1 MDIALVYS
9 GDIVIKLAHK
19 CIFLFSDLFFVSF
32 ILSPL
37 CFKHLLS
44 LSLLLPQ
51 YQSFLP
57 FLVFL
62 LCVSL
67 ILPLFPQYVSLS
79 IQCDFTHPALWW
91 HSLPL
96 LSGSSPSPRLQVKSI
111 LTHRPQ
117 GPNWT
122 VTEFLQPRWA
132 PTTKLR
138 INGWGARAGQKNQC
152 LFIQTWQSRRPSNS
166 LACFSRRCVILFF
179 FFSPCR
185 ALSSAEDK
193 MCALS
198 RGWNSR
204 WCAVAILSSICS
216 HHVLKYCMG
225 VNSMPLIDR
234 LSRKQ
239 FRLCWADVMQTTRVM
254 C

>member
-1 MDIALVYS
+1 MS
-9 GDIVIKLAHK
+9 
-19 CIFLFSDLFFVSF
+19 IFLFTFFLTSVPSLFLGASNTSF
-32 ILSPL
+32 SPL
-37 CFKHLLS
+37 S
-44 LSLLLPQ
+44 LFLPQ

-57 FLVFL
+57 FLL
-62 LCVSL
+62 LCASL

-138 INGWGARAGQKNQC
+138 INGWGARAGQENQC

-166 LACFSRRCVILFF
+166 AACFSRRCVIPFF
-179 FFSPCR
+179 FFPLSLPCR
-185 ALSSAEDK
+185 ALTSAEDK
-193 MCALS
+193 MCALL
-198 RGWNSR
+198 RG
-204 WCAVAILSSICS
+204 
-216 HHVLKYCMG
+216 
-225 VNSMPLIDR
+225 
-234 LSRKQ
+234 
-239 FRLCWADVMQTTRVM
+239 
-254 C
+254 

>member
-1 MDIALVYS
+1 M
-9 GDIVIKLAHK
+9 
-19 CIFLFSDLFFVSF
+19 
-32 ILSPL
+32 
-37 CFKHLLS
+37 
-44 LSLLLPQ
+44 
-51 YQSFLP
+51 
-57 FLVFL
+57 
-62 LCVSL
+62 SL
-67 ILPLFPQYVSLS
+67 ILLLLPQYVSLS

-166 LACFSRRCVILFF
+166 PACFSRRCVILFF
-179 FFSPCR
+179 FFFFPFFSSSLSCDTLSPLLRIKCVPSWEDGTVGD
-185 ALSSAEDK
+185 ALWPFCPQFVLTMCWSIAWGSAE
-193 MCALS
+193 CF
-198 RGWNSR
+198 W
-204 WCAVAILSSICS
+204 
-216 HHVLKYCMG
+216 
-225 VNSMPLIDR
+225 
-234 LSRKQ
+234 
-239 FRLCWADVMQTTRVM
+239 
-254 C
+254 

>member
-1 MDIALVYS
+1 M
-9 GDIVIKLAHK
+9 
-19 CIFLFSDLFFVSF
+19 
-32 ILSPL
+32 
-37 CFKHLLS
+37 
-44 LSLLLPQ
+44 
-51 YQSFLP
+51 
-57 FLVFL
+57 
-62 LCVSL
+62 SL
-67 ILPLFPQYVSLS
+67 ILLLLPQYVSLS

-166 LACFSRRCVILFF
+166 PACFSRRCVILFF
-179 FFSPCR
+179 FFFSFFLLLSLLWH
-185 ALSSAEDK
+185 ALASAEDK
-193 MCALS
+193 MCALL

-216 HHVLKYCMG
+216 HHVLKYCVG
-225 VNSMPLIDR
+225 VSWMLLIDR
-234 LSRKQ
+234 LSRKL
-239 FRLCWADVMQTTRVM
+239 FCLCWADVMQTTRVM